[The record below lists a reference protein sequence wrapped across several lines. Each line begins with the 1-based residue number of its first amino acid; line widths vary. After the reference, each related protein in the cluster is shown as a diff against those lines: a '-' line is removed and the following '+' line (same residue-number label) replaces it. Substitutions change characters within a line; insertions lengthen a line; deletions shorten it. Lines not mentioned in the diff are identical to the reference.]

1 MYSRPRTSSQA
12 WPGAQVRRR
21 SASPQAGER
30 RTSPGEWQKVRSSAS
45 GPVFPHPAQRPMAA
59 LISTLIPVEVLIVL
73 AAIVGC
79 VGGIYGIGGGPILAP
94 VLIGAGGHSS

>member
-1 MYSRPRTSSQA
+1 
-12 WPGAQVRRR
+12 
-21 SASPQAGER
+21 
-30 RTSPGEWQKVRSSAS
+30 VRSSAS
-45 GPVFPHPAQRPMAA
+45 GPVFPHPAQRPVAA